1 MKEDF
6 LEKILSME
14 NEEKRLLINKMSKL
28 LDQSIEDFINLRER
42 QTKNDS
48 DVKSAKLNKSEVISI
63 QGINEIH
70 NNNNDN
76 DNNNDNNNNDNN
88 NNNNG
93 QVRND
98 ILNHFSRHER
108 LERIRI
114 MEEENENLDRLI
126 ENDNMEVIG

>member
-6 LEKILSME
+6 LEKILSIE

-48 DVKSAKLNKSEVISI
+48 DIKSAKLNKSEVISM
-63 QGINEIH
+63 QGLNENH
-70 NNNNDN
+70 NNNN